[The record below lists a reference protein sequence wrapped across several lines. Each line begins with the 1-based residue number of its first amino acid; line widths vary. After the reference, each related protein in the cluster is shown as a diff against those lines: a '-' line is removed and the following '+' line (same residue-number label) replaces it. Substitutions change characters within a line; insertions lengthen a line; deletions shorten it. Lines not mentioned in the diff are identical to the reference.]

1 MKNIAEILKDLG
13 IEVPEDKADEL
24 NKLVGENYRTIA
36 DYQKQSGKL
45 SKAEEERDQYK
56 GLLEDAQTTLKG
68 FEGEDVAALRSQ
80 LADWQKKAEDAQ
92 ADAARKLAER
102 DFDDALR
109 EKMDSLKF
117 TSAAAKAAVLAEI
130 KGKGLK
136 LDNGTILGFDDA
148 IKAIRERD
156 ADAFLDE
163 DNPPARFTTSMGRSV
178 GGKAYSSAEDIFK
191 IKDAVERQNAIAA
204 NPQFFTRKDE

>member
-45 SKAEEERDQYK
+45 TKAEEERDQYA
-56 GLLEDAQTTLKG
+56 GLLEDAQNTIKEFDGVDVQALQRAA
-68 FEGEDVAALRSQ
+68 ED
-80 LADWQKKAEDAQ
+80 WKKKAEDAQ
-92 ADAARKLAER
+92 TTAQRKLAER

-109 EKMDSLKF
+109 KKMDGLEF

-130 KGKGLK
+130 KGKGLT
-136 LDNGTILGFDDA
+136 LDNGAILGFDDA

-178 GGKAYSSAEDIFK
+178 GGKTYKSADEIFQ

-204 NPQFFTRKDE
+204 NPQLFSRKDE

>member
-1 MKNIAEILKDLG
+1 MKNIAEIMAELG
-13 IEVPEDKADEL
+13 IEVPADKADEL
-24 NKLVGENYRTIA
+24 NRLAGENYRTIA

-45 SKAEEERDQYK
+45 AKAEEERDQYK
-56 GLLEDAQTTLKG
+56 GLLDEAQTALKG
-68 FEGEDVAALRSQ
+68 FEGEDVAALKSQ

-109 EKMDSLKF
+109 EKMDGLKF

-130 KGKGLK
+130 KGKGLT
-136 LDNGTILGFDDA
+136 LDNGVILGFDDA
-148 IKAIRERD
+148 IRAIRERD

-163 DNPPARFTTSMGRSV
+163 DNPPARFTVSMGRTPA
-178 GGKAYSSAEDIFK
+178 GKSYSSAEDIFN

-204 NPQFFTRKDE
+204 NPQLFTRKDE